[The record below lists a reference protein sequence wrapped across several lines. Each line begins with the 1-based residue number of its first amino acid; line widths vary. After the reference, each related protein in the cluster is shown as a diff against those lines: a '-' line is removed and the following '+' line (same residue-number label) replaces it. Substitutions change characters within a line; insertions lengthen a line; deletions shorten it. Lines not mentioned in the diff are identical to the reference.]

1 MLNDA
6 LWAYRTAYKNPMGMS
21 PYKMVYR
28 KACHLPLELE
38 HKAFWAVKEL
48 NRDFKLAGKKRL
60 LDSSSLDEWRNE
72 AYENARLFK
81 EKIKQWHDKRILK
94 REFHVGEKV
103 LLYRSRLRFFA
114 GKLLSKWEGPYVI
127 VEVYRSRAINIA
139 LLNDDTTQVVN
150 GQRLKH
156 YIAGDS
162 YNEDVDVIQTVSPEE
177 FIQDNMQEPTEFVF
191 E

>member
-1 MLNDA
+1 
-6 LWAYRTAYKNPMGMS
+6 
-21 PYKMVYR
+21 
-28 KACHLPLELE
+28 
-38 HKAFWAVKEL
+38 VKEL

-60 LDSSSLDEWRNE
+60 LDLSTLDEWRNE

-81 EKIKQWHDKRILK
+81 EKVKQWHDKRILK

-103 LLYRSRLRFFA
+103 LLYRSRLRFFV

-127 VEVYRSRAINIA
+127 VEVYHSGAIKIA
-139 LLNDDTTQVVN
+139 SLKDDTTQVVN

-162 YNEDVDVIQTVSPEE
+162 YNDDIDVIQIVSLEE